1 MKVKQLACASCNVAS
16 AEDVAST
23 TCAARARAQAS
34 LQLGL
39 RFGPTE
45 LKVMFDVIDADKSG
59 RIDQKEFTEWWLNA
73 HEGTY
78 HDTLCPAEVE
88 CAVHVCTSPCAPD

>member
-1 MKVKQLACASCNVAS
+1 M
-16 AEDVAST
+16 
-23 TCAARARAQAS
+23 
-34 LQLGL
+34 QLGL

-59 RIDQKEFTEWWLNA
+59 RIDKKEFTEWWLNA

-78 HDTLCPAEVE
+78 HVSCRGRVCSARVHVPLCP
-88 CAVHVCTSPCAPD
+88 